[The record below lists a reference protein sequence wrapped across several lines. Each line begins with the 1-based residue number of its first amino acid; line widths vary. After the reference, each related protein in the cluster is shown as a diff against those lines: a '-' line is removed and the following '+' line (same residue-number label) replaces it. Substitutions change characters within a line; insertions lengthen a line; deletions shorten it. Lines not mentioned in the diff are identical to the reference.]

1 MWKLVFLLVIIMKN
15 LIGHYDVENLR
26 TSKIISLQNMKLY
39 VSVSAY
45 YNDNFHYNMH
55 KKKERSRR

>member
-1 MWKLVFLLVIIMKN
+1 MKN
-15 LIGHYDVENLR
+15 FIGHYDEENLR

-39 VSVSAY
+39 VSMSAY

-55 KKKERSRR
+55 KKKEKSCR